1 MFIKQYF
8 YVNVF
13 DEKINSLLRYNLINL
28 NNLKNQIMTT
38 KKAIK
43 NKNQLMK
50 ELKEIDQIS
59 GYVETDQ
66 KKKVKKFHL
75 EARLKEHYMGGDGF
89 SPKQLEQLGLVMD
102 SKIEPIRSDIKEIKN
117 RLDHLE
123 EDVTTLKNDMNNVK
137 EDVAI
142 LKNDMKNMK
151 QDISQIN
158 QRLDKI
164 ESCPTIQ
171 KEIINN

>member
-1 MFIKQYF
+1 M
-8 YVNVF
+8 
-13 DEKINSLLRYNLINL
+13 INL

-43 NKNQLMK
+43 NKNQLMN

-59 GYVETDQ
+59 GYAETDQ
-66 KKKVKKFHL
+66 KNKMKKFYL
-75 EARLKEHYMGGDGF
+75 EATLKENYMSGDGF

-123 EDVTTLKNDMNNVK
+123 QDV
-137 EDVAI
+137 
-142 LKNDMKNMK
+142 
-151 QDISQIN
+151 SQIN

-171 KEIINN
+171 KEMINK

>member
-1 MFIKQYF
+1 
-8 YVNVF
+8 
-13 DEKINSLLRYNLINL
+13 
-28 NNLKNQIMTT
+28 MTT

-43 NKNQLMK
+43 NKNQLMN

-66 KKKVKKFHL
+66 NNKVKKFYL
-75 EARLKEHYMGGDGF
+75 EGRLKEHDMSGQGF

-123 EDVTTLKNDMNNVK
+123 QDVT
-137 EDVAI
+137 I
-142 LKNDMKNMK
+142 LKNDMSNVKEDIKTIK
-151 QDISQIN
+151 Q
-158 QRLDKI
+158 
-164 ESCPTIQ
+164 CPTIQ
-171 KEIINN
+171 KEMNNK

>member
-1 MFIKQYF
+1 M
-8 YVNVF
+8 
-13 DEKINSLLRYNLINL
+13 INL

-38 KKAIK
+38 KKGIK
-43 NKNQLMK
+43 NKNQLMN

-59 GYVETDQ
+59 GYVETNN
-66 KKKVKKFHL
+66 KNKMKKFYL
-75 EARLKEHYMGGDGF
+75 EATLKEDYMSGQGF

-123 EDVTTLKNDMNNVK
+123 QDMANVK
-137 EDVAI
+137 EDV
-142 LKNDMKNMK
+142 
-151 QDISQIN
+151 SQIN
-158 QRLDKI
+158 KRLDKI

-171 KEIINN
+171 KEMISKWD

>member
-1 MFIKQYF
+1 MEIIQIK
-8 YVNVF
+8 
-13 DEKINSLLRYNLINL
+13 KTNSLLGYNLINL
-28 NNLKNQIMTT
+28 NILKNQIMTT

-43 NKNQLMK
+43 NKNQLMN

-59 GYVETDQ
+59 GYVETNN
-66 KKKVKKFHL
+66 KNKMKKFYL
-75 EARLKEHYMGGDGF
+75 EATLKEDYMSGQGF

-123 EDVTTLKNDMNNVK
+123 QDMANVK
-137 EDVAI
+137 EDV
-142 LKNDMKNMK
+142 
-151 QDISQIN
+151 SQIN
-158 QRLDKI
+158 KRLDKI

-171 KEIINN
+171 KEMISKWD

>member
-1 MFIKQYF
+1 
-8 YVNVF
+8 
-13 DEKINSLLRYNLINL
+13 
-28 NNLKNQIMTT
+28 MTT

-75 EARLKEHYMGGDGF
+75 EARLKEHYMSGDSF

-102 SKIEPIRSDIKEIKN
+102 SKIEPINQRLTNIEN

-123 EDVTTLKNDMNNVK
+123 EDIK
-137 EDVAI
+137 AI
-142 LKNDMKNMK
+142 KA
-151 QDISQIN
+151 
-158 QRLDKI
+158 
-164 ESCPTIQ
+164 CPTIK
-171 KEIINN
+171 KEISKK